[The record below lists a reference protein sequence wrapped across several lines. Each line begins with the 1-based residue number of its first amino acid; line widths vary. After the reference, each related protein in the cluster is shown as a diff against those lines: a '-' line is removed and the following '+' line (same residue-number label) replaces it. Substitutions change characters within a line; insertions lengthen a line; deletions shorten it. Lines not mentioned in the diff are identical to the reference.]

1 MQQAKE
7 ILRLFTR
14 DYGVKDNPITR
25 ARNEFV
31 ARRFGI
37 RHDEN
42 PTRTLSALARE
53 GGTGPLSNE
62 FLHQYVMDVHANYGP
77 SQSPAKIFNTPIGK
91 TLTQFQRWGANTS
104 RMMTREY
111 LMPLTRAIQSGDPA
125 EIGYHTLR
133 SLGYLAA
140 GAGTG
145 ALFTGIINAIYRR
158 DPKDPTFAEIGKQF
172 MKGDYAQALQWA
184 LTKMYGSLMMSGFT
198 GLFGDYA
205 SMIQEHVGK
214 SPSGILRDPTHGP
227 TLGVMEPF
235 MSLLSNIKDEGIGT
249 AMKDP
254 KIWNDFA
261 SRLSSTYRVGK
272 NIALGTANSAGI
284 KIPWSEEYGAQNNRN
299 FARSRIDMYAAQ
311 NPVLQQAAKKGL
323 YPQQPRTPFDPTG
336 DRIVNGLLSGH
347 GEEVNSAI
355 REWLSSVPVEER
367 KAEYNRIKAKINDN
381 SPLKVGGSTKPE
393 AVMGFLDWARGNL
406 PEGEARRIYSLAQT
420 YAKTALETGLEDRS
434 KGMHQLATL
443 DYDKAR
449 AVPQASAQ
457 VQARQQAAAAAQ
469 GRAVMAE
476 LIRRDR
482 VARQLQAR

>member
-42 PTRTLSALARE
+42 PTRTLTALARE
-53 GGTGPLSNE
+53 GGSGPLTSE
-62 FLHQYVMDVHANYGP
+62 FLRQYVMDVHANYGP

-91 TLTQFQRWGANTS
+91 VLTQFQRWGANTA

-145 ALFTGIINAIYRR
+145 ALFTGVLNAIYRR

-172 MKGDYAQALQWA
+172 QKGDNAQALQWA
-184 LTKMYGSLMMSGFT
+184 MTKMYGTLAMSGFT

-235 MSLLSNIKDEGIGT
+235 MSLLSEIHDEGIQN

-284 KIPWSEEYGAQNNRN
+284 KIPWSEEYGAQQSRN
-299 FARSRIDMYAAQ
+299 FARSRIEMYEAQ
-311 NPVLQQAAKKGL
+311 NPVLQQAQKKGL

-347 GEEVNSAI
+347 GEDVNSAI

-367 KAEYNRIKAKINDN
+367 KHEYDRIKSKISSN
-381 SPLKVGGSTKPE
+381 SPLKVGGSSKPE
-393 AVMGFLDWARGNL
+393 AVMEFLDWARGNL

-420 YAKTALETGLEDRS
+420 YAKTALSTGMEDKS

-443 DYDKAR
+443 DYDKAQSVR
-449 AVPQASAQ
+449 QPSAAAVAQQQAKSAAEGRQ
-457 VQARQQAAAAAQ
+457 IMAQYARQQK
-469 GRAVMAE
+469 
-476 LIRRDR
+476 
-482 VARQLQAR
+482 VAGQLRSQ

>member
-1 MQQAKE
+1 
-7 ILRLFTR
+7 
-14 DYGVKDNPITR
+14 
-25 ARNEFV
+25 
-31 ARRFGI
+31 
-37 RHDEN
+37 
-42 PTRTLSALARE
+42 
-53 GGTGPLSNE
+53 
-62 FLHQYVMDVHANYGP
+62 MDVHANYGP
-77 SQSPAKIFNTPIGK
+77 SQSPAHIFNTPIGK
-91 TLTQFQRWGANTS
+91 TLTQFQRWGANTA

-133 SLGYLAA
+133 SLGYLAT

-145 ALFTGIINAIYRR
+145 ALFTGILNAIYHRD
-158 DPKDPTFAEIGKQF
+158 DPKHATFAEIGKQF
-172 MKGDYAQALQWA
+172 QKGDNAQALQWA
-184 LTKMYGSLMMSGFT
+184 LNKMYGTLMMSGFT

-205 SMIQEHVGK
+205 SMIEEHVGK

-235 MSLLSNIKDEGIGT
+235 MSLLSNIKDEGIGN

-323 YPQQPRTPFDPTG
+323 YPQQPRTAFDPTG

-347 GEEVNSAI
+347 GEDVNSAI
-355 REWLSSVPVEER
+355 REWLSSVPVEQR

-393 AVMGFLDWARGNL
+393 AIMQFLDWARGNL
-406 PEGEARRIYSLAQT
+406 PEGEARRIYSLAST
-420 YAKTALETGLEDRS
+420 YAQTALSTGLEDKS
-434 KGMHQLATL
+434 KGMNALAKL
-443 DYDKAR
+443 DYDKAQSVR
-449 AVPQASAQ
+449 APSAATVAHQ
-457 VQARQQAAAAAQ
+457 SAINAAQ
-469 GRAVMAE
+469 GRQVMAE
-476 LIRRDR
+476 LMRRQR
-482 VARQLQAR
+482 TAEALRNR